1 MEGKWGG
8 GGAQI
13 YIWALP
19 LLTEIVFYQA
29 ILFLFE
35 FPFQYALLESFW
47 KRCKS
52 SNVFAFILFEPYPV
66 VRLLAPV
73 HF

>member
-1 MEGKWGG
+1 MGWGEGSN
-8 GGAQI
+8 I
-13 YIWALP
+13 YIWALL

-29 ILFLFE
+29 ILFLYE
-35 FPFQYALLESFW
+35 FPLQYALLESSW

-52 SNVFAFILFEPYPV
+52 SNMFALIIFEPYPV